1 MIRDF
6 LLSRA
11 AADDGGDQQ
20 RIKELRD
27 GFSRPPTVSSQLEDL
42 SRQVLE
48 DGSEVD

>member
-11 AADDGGDQQ
+11 AADDIG
-20 RIKELRD
+20 ISTEVESHVKI
-27 GFSRPPTVSSQLEDL
+27 SRQLTVSSQLEDL

>member
-11 AADDGGDQQ
+11 AADDM
-20 RIKELRD
+20 RESAEVESHMKL
-27 GFSRPPTVSSQLEDL
+27 SRWLTVSSQLEDL